1 MKRLI
6 VRHEESAIKVTL
18 GLLATC
24 SLLLSGCA
32 AVGTDACVGT
42 TTYTV
47 TPTTA
52 TLDHMAAPPANQ
64 QQFIA
69 ASVTTYPKGCSIA
82 IPEFVPSPYQTTWMS
97 SDTIN
102 ASIDSTFGQTTNGVA
117 TCKSATAVPVTLTAL
132 SEGNVTATLI
142 CK

>member
-1 MKRLI
+1 MK
-6 VRHEESAIKVTL
+6 A
-18 GLLATC
+18 LLALLAIC
-24 SLLLSGCA
+24 SLFLSGCA

-42 TTYTV
+42 TVYSV

-69 ASVTTYPKGCSIA
+69 NAVTTYPKGCA
-82 IPEFVPSPYQTTWMS
+82 IPAVIPAPFFTTWMS
-97 SDTIN
+97 SDPVN
-102 ASIDSTFGQTTNGVA
+102 APIDSTFGPTTDGVV
-117 TCKSATAVPVTLTAL
+117 TCKGATTGAATLTAL
-132 SEGNVTATLI
+132 SAGDVTATVV